1 MRLGMSCFQNRAM
14 KLTVKYN
21 MTKKLECVIVPGITS
36 ETVKLRQV
44 YSINPQMGLYFA

>member
-44 YSINPQMGLYFA
+44 YSFNSYLLPYFA